1 MDPAEICV
9 VFESESD
16 KNYVYPVEAVEREHF
31 GESSRELFT
40 QSFILKKY

>member
-16 KNYVYPVEAVEREHF
+16 RNYVWETEIIFERIIKTMDKIRL
-31 GESSRELFT
+31 SN
-40 QSFILKKY
+40 